1 MAMVADVLSWAC
13 ILAGLFFVLVGTLG
27 VLRMPDVYC
36 RLHAAGMTDTMGA
49 GFLLLGMSIQAGWSL
64 LALRLI
70 LVYAFLTFTSPIGTH
85 ALARAALS
93 GKVEP
98 YRAPAQGD

>member
-1 MAMVADVLSWAC
+1 MALAADVLSWIC
-13 ILAGLFFVLVGTLG
+13 IVAGLFFMLAGTLG

-49 GFLLLGMSIQAGWSL
+49 GFLFVGMAIQAGWSL
-64 LALRLI
+64 LAVRLL
-70 LVYAFLTFTSPIGTH
+70 LVYGFLLFTSPIGTH

-93 GKVEP
+93 GGVEP
-98 YRAPAQGD
+98 YRTPAPGD

>member
-1 MAMVADVLSWAC
+1 MPLLLDLLGWAC
-13 ILAGLFFVLVGTLG
+13 IGGGLFFVLTGTLG

-49 GFLLLGMSIQAGWSL
+49 GFLLLGLATQTGSPAVLVRL
-64 LALRLI
+64 L
-70 LVYAFLTFTSPIGTH
+70 LVYAFLLFTSPIGTH
-85 ALARAALS
+85 ALASAALF

-98 YRAPAQGD
+98 FRAPLGEE

>member
-1 MAMVADVLSWAC
+1 MALVVDVLSWAC
-13 ILAGLFFVLVGTLG
+13 IVAGLFFVLTGTLG

-49 GFLLLGMSIQAGWSL
+49 GFLFVGMALQAGWSL
-64 LALRLI
+64 LAVRLL
-70 LVYAFLTFTSPIGTH
+70 LVYAFLLFTSPIGTH

-93 GKVEP
+93 GDVHP
-98 YRAPAQGD
+98 YRAPVEGD